1 MKIDFEIVET
11 GWRGSGAREE
21 RGKKRLPIQKL
32 KIDNLK
38 FLLGEGASK
47 DREWAPNPIMGGEI
61 DTNPKLSNLKWVT
74 LTGKGLSRKLRG
86 EAGDASER
94 SSTNPQTQPIRKC
107 TAIAIEGLLV
117 VGRKVEKL

>member
-1 MKIDFEIVET
+1 MEKGPAKIAN
-11 GWRGSGAREE
+11 GP
-21 RGKKRLPIQKL
+21 PIPL
-32 KIDNLK
+32 W
-38 FLLGEGASK
+38 GV
-47 DREWAPNPIMGGEI
+47 EI

>member
-1 MKIDFEIVET
+1 MEVKW
-11 GWRGSGAREE
+11 GK
-21 RGKKRLPIQKL
+21 RGKKRLPIQK
-32 KIDNLK
+32 
-38 FLLGEGASK
+38 
-47 DREWAPNPIMGGEI
+47 I

-107 TAIAIEGLLV
+107 TAIEGLVV
-117 VGRKVEKL
+117 VGKKVEKL